1 DETLKNLGFAINIQK
16 EFCFILKVAVSWIFF
31 NVLTCPVVTLYHFS
45 NLEKITQI
53 PVIVVVYH
61 GYHVNLL
68 IFVKFFLLINHM
80 RLRFKSIN
88 KVLTNF
94 LRSHTKNMTQEGT
107 NDRWASSVQK
117 NLELDFLCNVGR
129 VHLELGKL
137 CRITTT
143 VYGTPLA
150 FTTIG
155 FFVNIIGSLYCQ
167 YLGLIK
173 ENSNIYEI
181 MLSIVITLIWI
192 VPFCLSFLSVN
203 YICKET
209 VNEWKQTGV
218 ILDKLE
224 LESKNTE
231 IQTEIGNFS
240 AQVQRNT
247 LKFSPCG
254 FFDLDFYFVRDFTA
268 AVATYLVIMLQTL
281 SSEN

>member
-1 DETLKNLGFAINIQK
+1 LRADETLKSLGIAINIQG
-16 EFCFILKVAVSWIFF
+16 EFCFALKVAIFWIIYS
-31 NVLTCPVVTLYHFS
+31 VVICPVVTLYNFK
-45 NLEKITQI
+45 NLIDLITKTA
-53 PVIVVVYH
+53 VIVVVYH
-61 GYHVNLL
+61 GY
-68 IFVKFFLLINHM
+68 FVSL
-80 RLRFKSIN
+80 
-88 KVLTNF
+88 
-94 LRSHTKNMTQEGT
+94 
-107 NDRWASSVQK
+107 
-117 NLELDFLCNVGR
+117 R

-192 VPFCLSFLSVN
+192 VPFCLSFVSVN

-218 ILDKLE
+218 ILDELE

-231 IQTEIGNFS
+231 IQTEIRNFS

-254 FFDLDFYFVRDFTA
+254 FFDLDFYFVRDVSLILTIIPNNNNKIFFFS
-268 AVATYLVIMLQTL
+268 LLQRWLRT
-281 SSEN
+281 